1 MAVRPSWLRWK
12 VLTCLATLFVAPCVP
27 VGASAPVASKSQTN
41 VVASTAITSNE
52 FIDARHSGYS
62 PAAIT
67 PPLRRKWSRNFQTT
81 LDDVYLSYPLVANGR
96 VFVTLLGPYGETTL
110 YGLRASTG
118 STIWKRTFPDY
129 SGAWTALEGNTI
141 YALTRAG
148 ILTAMRTDSGG
159 VRWRRDLTREHIYS
173 FSSPPTAVGGS
184 VYVSA
189 AGVGGEV
196 IAVASTGRI
205 RWRRDIDGGAGSPA
219 VGAGRVFVNRCC
231 PHIYGLDASGGGTVW
246 HRGGFPHGGGSPPVS
261 VYAGRVYAQHLSS
274 YVLDARNGRLLD
286 SYYSE
291 YPPAV
296 HGDVLITLEAGVLHA
311 VRRTT
316 HVHRWAKR
324 LDVGPDRVSPPV
336 IAGPVVY
343 ATSSDGMLHALALS
357 GGHEVWSSRVVP
369 LDDVWPGV
377 YGRIGVG
384 SGALVVASREWLV
397 AYED

>member
-1 MAVRPSWLRWK
+1 MSVHAGWLRWK
-12 VLTCLATLFVAPCVP
+12 VLACLALLLGVPGVP
-27 VGASAPVASKSQTN
+27 VGASAPLPTRSQTR
-41 VVASTAITSNE
+41 VVAPPAITSNE
-52 FIDARHSGYS
+52 FINARHSGYS
-62 PAAIT
+62 PATIA
-67 PPLRRKWSRNFQTT
+67 PPLRRKWAREFKTT
-81 LDDVYLSYPLVANGR
+81 LNDALLSYPLVADGR
-96 VFVTLLGPYGETTL
+96 VFVTVQGDYGETTL
-110 YGLRASTG
+110 YAVRASTG

-148 ILTAMRTDSGG
+148 TLTAMRTETGG

-173 FSSPPTAVGGS
+173 FHSPPTAVGGS

-196 IAVASTGRI
+196 VAVASTGRI
-205 RWRRDIDGGAGSPA
+205 RWRSEVGGTGAPA
-219 VGAGRVFVNRCC
+219 VGGGRVFVNRCC
-231 PHIYGLDASGGGTVW
+231 PHIYGLDASGGGRIW

-261 VYAGRVYAQHLSS
+261 VYAGRVYAQHWSS

-291 YPPAV
+291 FPPAV
-296 HGDVLITLEAGVLHA
+296 HGDILITLEAGVLHA

-316 HVHRWAKR
+316 HAHRWAKR

-336 IAGPVVY
+336 IVGPVVY

-357 GGHEVWSSRVVP
+357 DGHEVWSSRVVP
-369 LDDVWPGV
+369 LDEVWPGV

-384 SGALVVASREWLV
+384 SGRLVVASREWLV